1 MSLAARTF
9 LLCALMCFSVQSF
22 ARLEVCNQT
31 DLVLMVA
38 VGYDTNEERTASEG
52 WWRIYPGYCEV
63 PVDVAM
69 LDGSYYVHAESN
81 PRSTMPVDAFTWG
94 EEKELCVKLSD
105 FREPNANQ
113 CDAGG
118 VIIKFNAVDKNWR
131 NTNKVNIY
139 YAKRT
144 YETAFKTKMAGVQRL
159 LSIIGYEI
167 GEIDGIPGEKTIN
180 ALNEIGVANN
190 IFGFNFSQLFPV
202 LERMIAQ
209 KQNLGG

>member
-1 MSLAARTF
+1 MQVVVRIFILF
-9 LLCALMCFSVQSF
+9 ALFSFSVTSF
-22 ARLEVCNQT
+22 ARLEICNQT

-81 PRSTMPVDAFTWG
+81 PRSTMPGDAFTWG
-94 EEKELCVKLSD
+94 EERSLCVKLAD
-105 FREPNANQ
+105 FRTPNASE

-118 VIIKFNAVDKNWR
+118 VMIKFNQVDKNWR
-131 NTNKVNIY
+131 NSNKVDIF

-144 YETAFKTKMAGVQRL
+144 YENPFRTKMAGVQRL

-167 GEIDGIPGEKTIN
+167 DEIDGVPDEKTVN
-180 ALNEIGVANN
+180 ALNQIGTSNDL
-190 IFGFNFSQLFPV
+190 FGFDFDRLFPV
-202 LERMIAQ
+202 LEKTIAQ
-209 KQNLGG
+209 KQKLDG